1 MERPEPRTLL
11 ERLVQ
16 QGDRTL
22 EEVCEDFERCARH
35 HNERGATLSVRQLS
49 RWMAGEVDN
58 ARPASRRVAQRLW
71 EHGFK
76 KLLGP
81 PDIGTEVVAQAGK
94 VITAVGIISKQAAR
108 QETGTL
114 HASLQE
120 EVVMAAEE
128 SARFVRRAGVAVT
141 PEVLEQLET
150 DVKLL
155 AIEYR
160 RRPVYASFRSL
171 AALRRD
177 VFDMIDRHPR
187 PTQLVELYRVASQLS
202 ALLAHASF
210 GLGQP
215 YAADSHARTA
225 LLCADLAGDDTQ
237 HAFIRWVQS
246 NVAYWRD
253 DYQNAAD
260 LAQSGQRVASGG
272 NDLLRLASQEARALA
287 ATGDEREADRALG
300 VAADSRDHAAE
311 GTRLPGVFYFAPGV
325 AAYNASD
332 ARLALGGEA
341 NARRAASDAHEAL
354 ELFATP
360 EGEHG
365 AGNVAV
371 AQLDLVAAQL
381 ALNDL
386 DGASVHAQAVLQ
398 LPSELR
404 TLPVIGRMAQID
416 QTLAGEAFNN
426 VTLANDLR
434 EQIAVFSAYPAARD
448 LPQLTT

>member
-22 EEVCEDFERCARH
+22 EELCEDFERCARH
-35 HNERGATLSVRQLS
+35 NNEREATLSVRQLG
-49 RWMAGEVDN
+49 RWMAGAVDN
-58 ARPASRRVAQRLW
+58 ARPASRRIARQLW
-71 EHGFK
+71 GHDFK

-81 PDIGTEVVAQAGK
+81 PDVSTIVV
-94 VITAVGIISKQAAR
+94 ISKQEVQ
-108 QETGTL
+108 QEIGIL
-114 HASLQE
+114 PVPLQE

-141 PEVLEQLET
+141 QEVLEQLDA

-160 RRPVYASFRSL
+160 LRPVYASFRPL
-171 AALRRD
+171 AGLRRD

-187 PTQLVELYRVASQLS
+187 PTQLADLYRVASQLS
-202 ALLAHASF
+202 ALLAHVSF
-210 GLGQP
+210 GIGQP

-225 LLCADLAGDDTQ
+225 LLCADLAGDETL

-246 NVAYWRD
+246 NVAYWRG
-253 DYQNAAD
+253 DYQDAAD
-260 LAQSGQRVASGG
+260 LAHSAQRVAGQG

-287 ATGDEREADRALG
+287 ATGNEREAIRALE
-300 VAADSRDHAAE
+300 VATNARDHATE
-311 GTRLPGVFYFAPGV
+311 GARLPGVFYLSPGV

-332 ARLALGGEA
+332 ARLSLGGEA
-341 NARRAASDAHEAL
+341 NARLAAAAAQEAL
-354 ELFATP
+354 DLFDSSESGQGP
-360 EGEHG
+360 
-365 AGNVAV
+365 GNVAS

-381 ALNDL
+381 ALNNL

-398 LPSELR
+398 LPSECR
-404 TLPVIGRMAQID
+404 TVPVIGRMAKINH
-416 QTLAGEAFNN
+416 TLAGEAFKN
-426 VTLANDLR
+426 VTLASDLR

-448 LPQLTT
+448 LPELTTSYGG